1 MPVNYTIRFA
11 TNPADIDA
19 YDTHKIRNDFLIES
33 LFTDNSINLVYSH
46 YDRFIVGGAKP
57 GNAALQL
64 DTIPP
69 LKAEQ
74 FLDRREL
81 GIINVGGKGIVTVDD
96 KNFTLDFKDA
106 LYVGK
111 EAGQVQFD
119 KADDHQPLF
128 YLNSAPAHQS
138 YPTQKVTQDEAEI
151 VELGSLQTANHRV
164 IRKLIVNSIVK
175 TCQLQMGMTQLKE
188 GSVWNTMPP
197 HVHDRRM
204 ETYFYFELPEDQVV
218 CHFLGEPDNTRH
230 IWMKNHQAVLSPPW
244 SVHCGSGTS
253 NYTFIWGMAGEN
265 LDYGDMDK
273 TKLTELR

>member
-1 MPVNYTIRFA
+1 MSTNYRVQFA
-11 TNPADIDA
+11 TNPDDFDS
-19 YDTHKIRNDFLIES
+19 YDSRKIRDNFLLQE
-33 LFTDNSINLVYSH
+33 LFSDDSVNLIYTH
-46 YDRFIVGGAKP
+46 YDRYIVGGAKP
-57 GNAALQL
+57 GKASLKL
-64 DTIPP
+64 ETIQP

-81 GIINVGGKGIVTVDD
+81 GIINVGEKGIVTIDD
-96 KNFTLDFKDA
+96 KKYTLDYKEA

-111 EAGQVQFD
+111 DAGQVTFD
-119 KADDHQPLF
+119 RADSHQPLF
-128 YLNSAPAHQS
+128 YLNSAPAHHS
-138 YPTQKVTQDEAEI
+138 YPIQKITQEEAEI

-164 IRKLIVNSIVK
+164 IRKLIVHSIVK

-197 HVHDRRM
+197 HVHNRRM
-204 ETYFYFELPEDQVV
+204 EAYFYFELPEDQVV

-230 IWMKNHQAVLSPPW
+230 VWLHNQQAVLSPPW

-265 LDYGDMDK
+265 LDYGDMDQSK
-273 TKLTELR
+273 PTDLR

>member
-11 TNPADIDA
+11 ANPADIDS
-19 YDTHKIRNDFLIES
+19 YDTQRIRNDFLIKN

-57 GNAALQL
+57 GSAALQL
-64 DTIPP
+64 ETIPP
-69 LKAEQ
+69 LKAKQ

-81 GIINVGGKGIVTVDD
+81 GIINVGGKGIVTVDG
-96 KNFTLDFKDA
+96 KKFTLEYKDA

-119 KADDHQPLF
+119 KSDDHQPLF
-128 YLNSAPAHQS
+128 YLNSAPAHYS
-138 YPTQKVTQDEAEI
+138 YPTQKITQDEAEI
-151 VELGSLQTANHRV
+151 VELGSLQTSNHRV
-164 IRKLIVNSIVK
+164 IRKLIVNSLVK